1 MNMVKWLKN
10 LFNHKC
16 EHSWRVED
24 PLIDFGSNFQVW
36 EGPIFERCIKCGE
49 RRRRPDCRHMW
60 FLAPDE
66 NEINGLFVNGKI
78 IKKTAVCGKCG
89 LSRYEVVED

>member
-1 MNMVKWLKN
+1 MNMVKWLNN

-24 PLIDFGSNFQVW
+24 PLIDFGSNFRVW

-49 RRRRPDCRHMW
+49 RIEYSESAQT
-60 FLAPDE
+60 FLSDFDKALRE
-66 NEINGLFVNGKI
+66 LFQK
-78 IKKTAVCGKCG
+78 
-89 LSRYEVVED
+89 